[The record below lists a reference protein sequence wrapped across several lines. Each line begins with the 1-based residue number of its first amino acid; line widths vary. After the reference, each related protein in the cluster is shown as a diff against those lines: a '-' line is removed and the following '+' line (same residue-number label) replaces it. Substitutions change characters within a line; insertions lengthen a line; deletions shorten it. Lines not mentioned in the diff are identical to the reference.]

1 MNASFNFDPQQKIT
15 IRVLLLEDN
24 PADVELSL
32 RALWHGGLRV
42 EADVVTTL
50 AELEQ
55 KIREKSHDIVLA
67 DYNLPSCTGLDALR
81 LIRELSPGLP
91 LILVTGM
98 LGEERAVQCIKLGV
112 ADYVLKNQLLRL
124 PTAVRHALDQ
134 TMIREER
141 ARNAKAQEESAASF
155 RFLFAKNPIPM
166 MVCDRETLRYLEVN
180 DICVEQ
186 YGHSREEFLQM
197 RATDIRAPEEAARL
211 TEFLKQDVVQPT
223 HAGIWR
229 HRTKDGRMIDA
240 EIMLHGMEF
249 AGRPAWLIAAIN
261 VTEKRALETQL
272 WQAQKFEAIGQLAGG
287 IAHDFNNML
296 GAILGWVELGVDESA
311 KHPSLQGYFRKV
323 QHQAE
328 RAAVLTKQLLAF
340 GRRQILEPR
349 NIDLNRSIRDVTGLL
364 GKVIGSDIEL
374 NLALAEGLS
383 AVKADPTQTEQVIMN
398 LCLNARDAMPHGGRL
413 EVQTVRAEID
423 DSSHQCH
430 KDAKPGSYVRL
441 SVCDTGTGM
450 DAATILRIFEPFFT
464 TKEVGKGTGLGL
476 AVVYGI
482 VKQHGGFIHV
492 DSAIG
497 QGTQFHVFFPA
508 AVNEE
513 VTKPKMTPHTS
524 VRGGKETVLIVED
537 HDGLCEIASTTLE
550 GLGYRV
556 RIARDGEEAVREFQA
571 HRDEIALVLLDV
583 MLPRLSGL
591 EVYDYI
597 NGERPD
603 VPVLFVT
610 GYSADTEMLH
620 SIQRRNLPL
629 LQKPYGPRDLAQR
642 VRNALDHSKHL
653 AARR

>member
-1 MNASFNFDPQQKIT
+1 VTSSP
-15 IRVLLLEDN
+15 IRVLLVEDN
-24 PADVELSL
+24 PANAELFL
-32 RALWHGGLRV
+32 RALGSDG
-42 EADVVTTL
+42 L
-50 AELEQ
+50 AEHADLAKTQEEFEQ
-55 KIREKSHDIVLA
+55 KLRENPCDVVLA
-67 DYNLPSCTGLDALR
+67 DYQLRGWSGLDALAV
-81 LIRELSPGLP
+81 IQKQGLNVP
-91 LILVTGM
+91 LILVTNA
-98 LGEERAVQCIKLGV
+98 LGEEKAVECVKLGV
-112 ADYVLKNQLLRL
+112 SDYVLKDHLSRL
-124 PTAVRHALDQ
+124 PMAVRRAFDRKSLAEQSTRDAK
-134 TMIREER
+134 IREEC
-141 ARNAKAQEESAASF
+141 AESF
-155 RFLFAKNPIPM
+155 RFVFAKNPIPM
-166 MVCDRETLRYLEVN
+166 MLCDRDTLQYLEVN
-180 DICVEQ
+180 DVCIEQ
-186 YGHSREEFLQM
+186 YGYSRQEFLQM
-197 RATDIRAPEEAARL
+197 RATDIRTAEEAARL
-211 TEFLKQDVVQPT
+211 AEFLKQDVIQPT
-223 HAGIWR
+223 HAGIWQY
-229 HRTKDGRMIDA
+229 RTKDGQTIDT
-240 EIMLHGMEF
+240 EIMLHHMDF

-261 VTEKRALETQL
+261 VTEKRGLEAQL

-296 GAILGWVELGVDESA
+296 GAILGWVELGIDESA
-311 KHPSLQGYFRKV
+311 QNAPLQGYFRKV
-323 QHQAE
+323 QRQAE

-364 GKVIGSDIEL
+364 SKVIGSDIEL
-374 NLALAEGLS
+374 NLALAEDLP

-398 LCLNARDAMPHGGRL
+398 LCLNARDAMPHGGQL
-413 EVQTVRAEID
+413 EVRTVSVEVD
-423 DSSHQCH
+423 DSACYRH
-430 KDAKPGSYVRL
+430 KEAKPGLYVRL

-492 DSAIG
+492 DSELAR
-497 QGTQFHVFFPA
+497 GTQFHVFFPA
-508 AVNEE
+508 AADKKKAM
-513 VTKPKMTPHTS
+513 KPTIAPQTS

-537 HDGLCEIASTTLE
+537 HDALCEIASTTLE

-556 RIARDGEEAVREFQA
+556 RIAHDGEEAVREFQA
-571 HRDEIALVLLDV
+571 HRGEIGLVLLDV

-610 GYSADTEMLH
+610 GYSAGTEMLH

-642 VRNALDHSKHL
+642 VRDALDRSEHL